1 LVIDAHVHITENGK
15 WFNTTHDASVNHL
28 MRSLDQSS
36 IDKAVVLPIAPI
48 ISNEFVAEIC
58 NEYPD
63 KLIGFASVDPLDKN
77 AVIELETGIVDLKLK
92 GLKLH
97 PKIQNFR
104 MDYQNVIPIIKKA
117 ADLKIP
123 ILIDGWIR
131 PIDVDHQNMLN
142 SIYKIAREIPRV
154 NIVLAHLG
162 GFNFKDIIRIADQ
175 DNIYFDL
182 SFVLNYFGEKTLHEK
197 IVPILT
203 ELGASRLIYGSDHPE
218 INMPS
223 YYNFTMD
230 LLKNIGFNSENI
242 NDIFNENI
250 TQLLNLRR

>member
-1 LVIDAHVHITENGK
+1 LIIDGHVHITENGT
-15 WFNTTHDASVNHL
+15 WFNTIHDASINHL

-48 ISNEFVAEIC
+48 VSNEFVAEIC

-77 AVIELETGIVDLKLK
+77 AVIELEWGIVDLKLK

-97 PKIQNFR
+97 PKIQNFT
-104 MDYQNVIPIIKKA
+104 MDDQNVTPIIKKA

-131 PIDVDHQNMLN
+131 PIDVDHQNMLS
-142 SIYKIAREIPRV
+142 SIYAIAREIPRV
-154 NIVLAHLG
+154 NIILAHLG
-162 GFNFKDIIRIADQ
+162 GFNFKDITRIADQ
-175 DNIYFDL
+175 KNIYFDL
-182 SFVLNYFGEKTLHEK
+182 SFILNDFNKNILYEE
-197 IVPILT
+197 IIPILT

-218 INMPS
+218 INMRT
-223 YYNFTMD
+223 YYKLTLS
-230 LLKNIGFNSENI
+230 LLKKIGFNSENL

-250 TQLLNLRR
+250 SQLLDL